1 MKILYPL
8 VLFAAVTLNSA
19 CTSLPAIPAP
29 TLQIAKAPGPID
41 SNSGPH
47 APRQLAWPWD
57 EGRTFEAEFNSDCRG
72 PIYFVDKQRNISS
85 FVGIDSPPRAT
96 FDSDDPDVILGNIGY
111 ADQLIFSTNG
121 GRSFFKE
128 VRAFPRSASVEFI
141 AVRKGHVYVGIN
153 QQSNDADAYFAWH
166 RTKNKYRS
174 EEMEQYSRKLM
185 ILEGKLDKAQGRIA
199 SYRILKPKGHQ
210 FTSPYAAMAAEY
222 IKEVDDI
229 EALGLPHAGGN
240 VPRHRCDTTMQLPVW
255 HHWASKKELAEMN
268 TWYETTKRAHPE
280 WATAEMDKLMQEA
293 REFTEKYR

>member
-210 FTSPYAAMAAEY
+210 FTS
-222 IKEVDDI
+222 
-229 EALGLPHAGGN
+229 
-240 VPRHRCDTTMQLPVW
+240 
-255 HHWASKKELAEMN
+255 
-268 TWYETTKRAHPE
+268 
-280 WATAEMDKLMQEA
+280 
-293 REFTEKYR
+293 